1 MAGTEEE
8 QQKAAYEIRL
18 LTKTSVLNRSCLVE
32 ADAIPLL
39 LNLLSSSNPAA
50 QENAIAALMN
60 LSKYSKSKR
69 IMIESGGLD
78 LIVGVLNEGLKIE
91 ARQHAAGT
99 FFYLASVEE
108 YRKMIGKI
116 PDAIPALMELVR
128 DGPDRSKKNA
138 LVTIFSLLM
147 SPENHWRVLAA
158 GFVPLLVNLLTSSQR
173 EDIITDSLAVL
184 ATLAEKLDGTMAIIS
199 AGTLPVIAEVL
210 SSLNSRPAKEY
221 CVSLLLA
228 LCINDG
234 ANVVPLLVKNPSL
247 MVALYSLLTD
257 GTPRARKK
265 ANSLIRILHA
275 FIEKGSSS
283 LMATALPPEQ
293 FIHGFLKSCN
303 LLFHGWSLLFRRSA

>member
-1 MAGTEEE
+1 
-8 QQKAAYEIRL
+8 
-18 LTKTSVLNRSCLVE
+18 
-32 ADAIPLL
+32 
-39 LNLLSSSNPAA
+39 
-50 QENAIAALMN
+50 
-60 LSKYSKSKR
+60 
-69 IMIESGGLD
+69 
-78 LIVGVLNEGLKIE
+78 
-91 ARQHAAGT
+91 
-99 FFYLASVEE
+99 
-108 YRKMIGKI
+108 MIGKI

-128 DGPDRSKKNA
+128 DGPDRAKKNA
-138 LVTIFSLLM
+138 LVAILSLLM

-173 EDIITDSLAVL
+173 EDLITDSLAVL

-228 LCINDG
+228 WCINDG
-234 ANVVPLLVKNPSL
+234 ADVVPLLVKNPSL

-275 FIEKGSSS
+275 FNEKGSSS

-293 FIHGFLKSCN
+293 FIHV
-303 LLFHGWSLLFRRSA
+303 W